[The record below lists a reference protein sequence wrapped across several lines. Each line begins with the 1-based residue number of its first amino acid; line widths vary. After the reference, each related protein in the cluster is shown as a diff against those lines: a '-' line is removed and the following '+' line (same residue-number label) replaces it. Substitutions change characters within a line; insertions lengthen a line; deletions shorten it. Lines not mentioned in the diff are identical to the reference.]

1 VNSNSIPAKVCAA
14 TLVAVI
20 GASQSGCYEM
30 QAAIGQAQLMRKREP
45 IARVIADPKTPSALR
60 RELEEATSIRNF
72 ASRDLGLP
80 DNGSY
85 RSYAALNRKFVVWNV
100 FAAPEFSLQAK
111 HWCYPFV
118 GCVAYRGYFR
128 RHAAREYAAHLRADG
143 LDVSVQGVAAYSTLG
158 HFDDPI
164 LSTMT
169 GWSDADLASII
180 FHELTHQ
187 LLYVPDDTPF
197 DEGLA
202 TLVQRQGVRRWLQA
216 QGRTRDLAEYAIAER
231 RYRQVI
237 ALLAGARRTL
247 RELYASPL
255 GAAAMRAKKRAD
267 FAALRASYR
276 RLAAHWGEN
285 APFSDWF
292 RRNINN
298 ADLASIATYEQC
310 VPGFARLLA
319 RAGGDFP
326 EFFRRVRAIAKLGR
340 AQRDAAACGE
350 G

>member
-1 VNSNSIPAKVCAA
+1 MNINSIPAKVRVA
-14 TLVAVI
+14 TLMAVI
-20 GASQSGCYEM
+20 GASQSGCYEL
-30 QAAIGQAQLMRKREP
+30 QAAIGQAQLMHRREP
-45 IARVIADPKTPSALR
+45 IARVIADPKTPAALR

-111 HWCYPFV
+111 RWCYPFV
-118 GCVAYRGYFR
+118 GCVVYRGYFR
-128 RHAAREYAAHLRADG
+128 RREAREFAGHLRAAG
-143 LDVSVQGVAAYSTLG
+143 MDVSVQGVAAYSTLG

-169 GWSDADLASII
+169 GWSDVELASII

-187 LLYVPDDTPF
+187 LLYVPNDTPF

-202 TLVQRQGVRRWLQA
+202 VLVERQGVRRWLQA
-216 QGRTRDLAEYAIAER
+216 QGRARDLAEYSIAER

-237 ALLAGARRTL
+237 ALLTGARRAL
-247 RELYASPL
+247 RELYAAPL
-255 GAAAMRAKKRAD
+255 GAAAMRAKKRAE
-267 FAALRASYR
+267 FAALRAAYR

-285 APFSDWF
+285 APFAGWF
-292 RRNINN
+292 GRNINN
-298 ADLASIATYEQC
+298 ADLASIATYQQC

-319 RAGGDFP
+319 RAGGDFA
-326 EFFRRVRAIAKLGR
+326 EFFRRVREIAKLPR
-340 AQRDAAACGE
+340 AQRDAVVCG
-350 G
+350 GD